1 MRRTAISGTGE
12 HNKVPGTLDMSPK
25 IRYSKN
31 INKICFIIE
40 HFVTLQLKL

>member
-1 MRRTAISGTGE
+1 MRRTAISDTGE

-31 INKICFIIE
+31 INKICLYNRAY
-40 HFVTLQLKL
+40 FVTL